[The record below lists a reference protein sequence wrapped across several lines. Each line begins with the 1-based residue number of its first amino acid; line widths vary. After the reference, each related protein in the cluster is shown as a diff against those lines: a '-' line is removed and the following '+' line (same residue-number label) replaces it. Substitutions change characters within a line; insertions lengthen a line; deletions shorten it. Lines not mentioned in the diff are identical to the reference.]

1 MEYVVNLIVE
11 VGKIKFRIFFI
22 IIECIKLI
30 WIKYGK
36 CRLICFNFVD
46 EDNVGLMDVF
56 IYDRDMDWLY
66 ECDGNICKREKI
78 KFN

>member
-1 MEYVVNLIVE
+1 MVIVVW
-11 VGKIKFRIFFI
+11 FFFI
-22 IIECIKLI
+22 
-30 WIKYGK
+30 
-36 CRLICFNFVD
+36 FVD
-46 EDNVGLMDVF
+46 EDNVGLIDVF